1 MVAVVKVRV
10 RVRWSCLRVEVSVKA
25 KRRYRHHLHHLHHL
39 HHHHHHLHHHPL
51 SRSEAVTA
59 TAMLRAVGCI
69 PGPHRCTRPRSS
81 P

>member
-1 MVAVVKVRV
+1 MVAVVKV

-39 HHHHHHLHHHPL
+39 HHHHHHLHHPL
-51 SRSEAVTA
+51 SRSEAVMA
-59 TAMLRAVGCI
+59 TVMLRAVGCI
-69 PGPHRCTRPRSS
+69 PGRHRCTTQRSS